1 MLQYD
6 WIVCASVRGVY
17 AYRYII
23 PYSCSHDVDVHRC
36 TNNTPL
42 YTTGRTLELGRVSE
56 VNWSGVEVGANPTCA
71 INRVK
76 QSGSLYVGATLE
88 HRAKIGAYRRKMGE
102 QVALAAGTV
111 PSRVRTTSVVCVISI
126 GNEFVVVKC
135 VCVCVCVCV
144 TVVRGGFHKHAT
156 TCCKCMSL
164 SSIP

>member
-1 MLQYD
+1 MYIDVLTTLHFTPRYAHWNLD
-6 WIVCASVRGVY
+6 ESVRSTG
-17 AYRYII
+17 AESR
-23 PYSCSHDVDVHRC
+23 
-36 TNNTPL
+36 TNQAQL
-42 YTTGRTLELGRVSE
+42 TGSR
-56 VNWSGVEVGANPTCA
+56 VEVGANPTCA

-111 PSRVRTTSVVCVISI
+111 PLRVRATSVVCVISI

-135 VCVCVCVCV
+135 VCVCVCVRV

-156 TCCKCMSL
+156 TCCKCM
-164 SSIP
+164 